1 MILNFEREM
10 MTYKDLD
17 IKISYISYGDD
28 NIAASLIVPA
38 LKCTKLYRR
47 SVGFFSSSVFEL
59 IMPGIKDLVKNKGK
73 IELIAS
79 PRLNPDDCEAIKAGY
94 DAKEKY
100 IADAFS
106 VDFQQEL
113 DKLTDKDLMML
124 AELIAKGYLDIRL
137 AVTLNEKTKEIG
149 MYHDKLGIL
158 EDNEGNDVVFYGS
171 ANSSLSGYKNNYEK
185 VRVVKSWIDGQRESV
200 NDELDEFSSLWNG
213 TNPYVSV
220 YEYKDAAKEDIVK
233 VINDHKK
240 TKSSDPIKLRDY
252 QQQAIDAWVK
262 NGYKGFYVMATGT
275 GKTWTAIFS
284 AKRLIQEHPATIVI
298 CAPYK
303 HLVKQWSE
311 DVITAFPNAKVIM
324 VFGEN
329 ANWENEIKQEIIRKK
344 LGNKTQLIIISTI
357 ASFTMDR
364 FKTTLSALH
373 DDKLLIVDEAHRFK
387 ELTGYIR
394 DTYKYM
400 LGLSATPFSG
410 KSAESGNKLMNF
422 FGGKVFNLP
431 IEDALGKFLVNYYY
445 HPIYVYATE
454 DEEER
459 FNGYTPKIASCFK
472 NGNCIDPERLAK
484 YLRGRLRVISM
495 AQEKIDKLH
504 SIIDKIKDHDHVVVY
519 CGDGKLFD
527 NEGDE
532 IRHITIVKKAL
543 NDAGYRAS
551 QFTAKE
557 NMQERMELVDNF
569 TKGTISALA
578 AIRCLD
584 EGINIPSIKS
594 ALILSSNDDYREF
607 VQRRGRILRQYGDKQ
622 YADIY
627 DVIVLPEEN
636 DKTWASIE
644 FRRFYE
650 YAKLAL
656 NSEELLKDL
665 DVMCNRYGLDIDTI
679 GVFDYDDEDTEE
691 QLDE

>member
-1 MILNFEREM
+1 

-79 PRLNPDDCEAIKAGY
+79 PRLNADDYEAIKVGY
-94 DAKEKY
+94 DAKEQY
-100 IADAFS
+100 ISETFS
-106 VDFQQEL
+106 TEFQEEL
-113 DKLTDKDLMML
+113 DKLNDRDLMML

-137 AVTLNEKTKEIG
+137 AVTLNEQTKEIG

-158 EDNEGNDVVFYGS
+158 EDNDGNYVVFYGS

-220 YEYKDAAKEDIVK
+220 YDYKEGAKKDIVS
-233 VINDHKK
+233 VINNHR
-240 TKSSDPIKLRDY
+240 KSSASAPIKLRSY
-252 QQQAIDAWVK
+252 QEEAIDAWVK

-284 AKRLIQEHPATIVI
+284 AKELIKLHPATIVI

-311 DVITAFPNAKVIM
+311 DVLTAFPNAKIVM
-324 VFGEN
+324 VVGEN
-329 ANWENEIKQEIIRKK
+329 LNWENEIKQEIIRKK
-344 LGNKTQLIIISTI
+344 LGYDTQLIIISTI
-357 ASFTMDR
+357 ASFKMDR
-364 FKTTLSALH
+364 FKSVISCLD

-387 ELTGYIR
+387 ETTGYIR
-394 DTYKYM
+394 NTYKYL

-410 KSAESGNKLMNF
+410 KSAESGNKLMDF
-422 FGGKVFNLP
+422 FGGRVYNLP

-445 HPIYVYATE
+445 HPIYVRATD

-472 NGNCIDPERLAK
+472 NGKCIDPERLAK

-495 AQEKIDKLH
+495 AQEKIDDLQK
-504 SIIDKIKDHDHVVVY
+504 IIRNIKADDHVVVY

-527 NEGDE
+527 DEGEE

-543 NDAGYRAS
+543 NENGYKAS

-557 NMQERMELVDNF
+557 NMAERMELVDNF
-569 TKGTISALA
+569 NKGTITALA

-607 VQRRGRILRQYGDKQ
+607 VQRRGRILRQFNDKK

-627 DVIVLPEEN
+627 DVIVLPSEDN
-636 DKTWASIE
+636 ITWASIE

-650 YAKLAL
+650 YAKLAI
-656 NSEELLKDL
+656 NHEDLLKDL
-665 DVMCNRYGLDIDTI
+665 DVMCGKYGLNMDTI
-679 GVFDYDDEDTEE
+679 GVFDYDDEMED
-691 QLDE
+691 QIDE

>member
-1 MILNFEREM
+1 

-17 IKISYISYGDD
+17 IKISYISYGED

-59 IMPGIKDLVKNKGK
+59 IMPGVKDLVKNKGK

-79 PRLNPDDCEAIKAGY
+79 PRLKAEDYEAIKVGY

-100 IADAFS
+100 LTNVFS
-106 VDFQQEL
+106 TEFQQEL
-113 DKLTDKDLMML
+113 DKLNDRDLMML

-137 AVTLNEKTKEIG
+137 AVTLNEQTKEIG

-158 EDNEGNDVVFYGS
+158 EDNEGNEIVFYGS
-171 ANSSLSGYKNNYEK
+171 ANSSLSGYRNNYEK
-185 VRVVKSWIDGQRESV
+185 VRVVKGWIDGQRESV
-200 NDELDEFSSLWNG
+200 NDELDEFTSLWNG
-213 TNPYVSV
+213 TNPYVCV
-220 YEYKDAAKEDIVK
+220 YDYKEGAKEDIVR
-233 VINDHKK
+233 VIDNHKK
-240 TKSSDPIKLRDY
+240 VNLSAPIELRDY
-252 QQQAIDAWVK
+252 QKEAINAWVK
-262 NGYKGFYVMATGT
+262 NGYRGFYVMATGT

-284 AKRLIQEHPATIVI
+284 AKRLVQEHPVTIVI

-311 DVITAFPNAKVIM
+311 DVISAFPDAKVVM
-324 VFGEN
+324 VVGEN
-329 ANWENEIKQEIIRKK
+329 LNWENEIKQEIIRKK
-344 LGNKTQLIIISTI
+344 LGNETQLIIISTI

-364 FKTTLSALH
+364 FKNTIDDIH

-387 ELTGYIR
+387 ELTDYIK

-410 KSAESGNKLMNF
+410 KSSESGNKLMDF
-422 FGGKVFNLP
+422 FGGRVYNLP
-431 IEDALGKFLVNYYY
+431 IEDALGKFLVDYYY
-445 HPIYVYATE
+445 HPIYVRATE
-454 DEEER
+454 DEEEK
-459 FNGYTPKIASCFK
+459 FNGYAAKIASCFRK
-472 NGNCIDPERLAK
+472 GKCIDPERLAK

-495 AQEKIDKLH
+495 AQEKIDKLQ
-504 SIIDKIKDHDHVVVY
+504 SIIGHIKDQDHVVVY

-527 NEGDE
+527 DEGDE
-532 IRHITIVKKAL
+532 IRHITVVKKAL
-543 NDAGYRAS
+543 NSAGYRAS

-557 NMQERMELVDNF
+557 NMSERMDLVDNF
-569 TKGTISALA
+569 NKGTITALA

-607 VQRRGRILRQYGDKQ
+607 VQRRGRILRKFKDKRN
-622 YADIY
+622 ADIY
-627 DVIVLPEEN
+627 DVIVLPEEDN
-636 DKTWASIE
+636 ITWASIE

-665 DVMCNRYGLDIDTI
+665 DIMCERYGLDIDTI
-679 GVFDYDDEDTEE
+679 GVFDYDDEMEV

>member
-1 MILNFEREM
+1 

-47 SVGFFSSSVFEL
+47 SVGFFSSSVFKL
-59 IMPGIKDLVKNKGK
+59 IMPGIKDLVKNKGR
-73 IELIAS
+73 IELVAS
-79 PRLNPDDCEAIKAGY
+79 PRLNADDCEAIKVGY
-94 DAKEKY
+94 DAKEQY
-100 IADAFS
+100 ISETFS
-106 VDFQQEL
+106 ADFQKEL
-113 DKLTDKDLMML
+113 DKLNDKDLMIL
-124 AELIAKGYLDIRL
+124 AELIAKGYLDIKL
-137 AVTLNEKTKEIG
+137 AVTLNEQTKEIG

-158 EDNEGNDVVFYGS
+158 EDNDGNDIVFYGS

-185 VRVVKSWIDGQRESV
+185 VRVVKSWVDGQRESV

-220 YEYKDAAKEDIVK
+220 YDYKEGAEKDIVS
-233 VINDHKK
+233 VINNHR
-240 TKSSDPIKLRDY
+240 KSNTSTPVKLRDY
-252 QQQAIDAWVK
+252 QEEAIHAWVK

-284 AKRLIQEHPATIVI
+284 AKELIKLHPATIVI

-311 DVITAFPNAKVIM
+311 DVISAFPEAKIVM
-324 VFGEN
+324 VVGEN
-329 ANWENEIKQEIIRKK
+329 LNWENEIKQEIIRKK
-344 LGNKTQLIIISTI
+344 LGGDTQLIIISTI
-357 ASFTMDR
+357 ASFKMDR
-364 FKTTLSALH
+364 FKNVISDLNN
-373 DDKLLIVDEAHRFK
+373 DKLLIVDEAHRFK
-387 ELTGYIR
+387 ETTEYIKT
-394 DTYKYM
+394 TYKYM

-410 KSAESGNKLMNF
+410 KSAESGNKLMDF
-422 FGGKVFNLP
+422 FGGRVYNLP

-445 HPIYVYATE
+445 HPLYVSATE

-459 FNGYTPKIASCFK
+459 FEGYTPKIASCFK
-472 NGNCIDPERLAK
+472 KGKCIDPERLAK

-495 AQEKIDKLH
+495 AQEKIDNLQK
-504 SIIDKIKDHDHVVVY
+504 IIGHIKDDDHVVVY

-527 NEGDE
+527 DEGEE
-532 IRHITIVKKAL
+532 IRHITVVKKAL
-543 NDAGYRAS
+543 NENGYRAS

-557 NMQERMELVDNF
+557 NMSERMELVDNF
-569 TKGTISALA
+569 NKGTITALA

-607 VQRRGRILRQYGDKQ
+607 VQRRGRILRQYNDKK

-627 DVIVLPEEN
+627 DVIVLPSEDN
-636 DKTWASIE
+636 ITWASIE

-650 YAKLAL
+650 YAKLAI
-656 NSEELLKDL
+656 NHEELLKDL
-665 DVMCNRYGLDIDTI
+665 DVMCDRYGLNMDTI
-679 GVFDYDDEDTEE
+679 GVFDYDDEMED
-691 QLDE
+691 QIDE